1 MKFRRVS
8 ALFMA
13 AGIGAV
19 ALAGC
24 ASSGSGNSGSEIAAS
39 TTATTTVSASAAAA
53 AETAAAPGQQAGFE
67 EFPVGDDLELDWDDK
82 AGGSTLNVAGV
93 YFQPVDLEP
102 SGGGLAAA
110 DASFHI
116 EADISA
122 GANNVGYEIGTYV
135 PQLTVDYE
143 IAPADANAEK
153 KEGVNYAAGT
163 FMDMN
168 ASDGPHYG
176 ANAKLTE
183 AGSYKV
189 KFTIK
194 SPEAKGWVL
203 HTDAETG
210 VDGRF
215 WSEPLVAEWDWDYVP
230 QEWNN

>member
-1 MKFRRVS
+1 MKFRKA
-8 ALFMA
+8 ALLFTA
-13 AGIGAV
+13 AGIGAT

-24 ASSGSGNSGSEIAAS
+24 GAAS
-39 TTATTTVSASAAAA
+39 TTSETTPATTTSVSTAST
-53 AETAAAPGQQAGFE
+53 AEAGAAAAPGQQAGFE
-67 EFPVGDDLELDWDDK
+67 EFPVGDDLELEWDDK

-93 YFQPVDLEP
+93 YFQPVDMEP
-102 SGGGLAAA
+102 TGSGLAAA

-122 GANNVGYEIGTYV
+122 GMNNVGYEIGSYV

-143 IAPADANAEK
+143 ITPADEKAEK
-153 KEGVNYAAGT
+153 KEGKNYASGT

-176 ANAKLTE
+176 ANVKLTE

-194 SPEAKGWVL
+194 SPEAKGWLL

-210 VDGRF
+210 VEGRF